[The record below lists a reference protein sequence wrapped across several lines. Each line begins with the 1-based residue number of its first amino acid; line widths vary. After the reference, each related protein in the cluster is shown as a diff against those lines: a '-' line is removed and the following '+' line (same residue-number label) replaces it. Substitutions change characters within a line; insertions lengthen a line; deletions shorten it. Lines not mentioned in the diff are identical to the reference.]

1 MNEKSSGLGLYLAK
15 KISEKLNI
23 QIEVE
28 SKLSK
33 GSTFRLVFPENLT
46 KM

>member
-1 MNEKSSGLGLYLAK
+1 MTTVLELTDIK